1 MVPAKAAD
9 VEIERKVEQL
19 EVVGNSSENLRKD
32 CDLPKSVLKLIQ
44 LIAFNLCR
52 SNLKAEVVIKL
63 DGVEDAEDGCRGGAA
78 DEEDDDGDEHQHQHP
93 LLRALQGLHPPPP
106 RPRPE

>member
-1 MVPAKAAD
+1 MPVPRGIVKASQRF
-9 VEIERKVEQL
+9 ECP
-19 EVVGNSSENLRKD
+19 STTH
-32 CDLPKSVLKLIQ
+32 
-44 LIAFNLCR
+44 
-52 SNLKAEVVIKL
+52 LKAEVVIKL

-106 RPRPE
+106 RPRPELRRLFLALENLHCLPV